1 MNRTSL
7 ASFALCFL
15 FTLVMQAQGQE
26 TQKVISYSKTMG
38 DSRIMVL
45 RSDNTLWWYAPN
57 KRWSAVPKIGLPD
70 ATTILD
76 IEVYQKPA
84 MMGTETRLITLL
96 SDNTIW
102 WYAEGKPWELIE
114 STGLPA
120 GAKIKDITVFLK
132 STGFSND
139 ARIVALMED
148 GALWWFAPKKEWQK
162 VPLDG
167 LAGE

>member
-1 MNRTSL
+1 MNRTPV
-7 ASFALCFL
+7 AIFVCCFL
-15 FTLVMQAQGQE
+15 FMMISQTNGQE
-26 TQKVISYSKTMG
+26 TKKVISYSKTMG

-45 RSDNTLWWYAPN
+45 RSDNTLWWYAPKKSWTAVN
-57 KRWSAVPKIGLPD
+57 KTGLPN
-70 ATTILD
+70 IGIKD

-84 MMGTETRLITLL
+84 MMGTETRLIVLMD
-96 SDNTIW
+96 DNSIY
-102 WYAEGKPWELIE
+102 WYAEGKDWELIE

-120 GAKIKDITVFLK
+120 GAKVKDITVFLK

-148 GALWWFAPKKEWQK
+148 GSLWWFAPKKDWEK

-167 LAGE
+167 LGGK